1 MSYQF
6 KSQCAHMAKNPY
18 IYNLKA
24 GLQCYT
30 KNIRLL
36 VNNETANWKKIKNK
50 LITIKYKNKSHYN

>member
-50 LITIKYKNKSHYN
+50 LSHYN